1 MASSQRLPANDR
13 RSLRRQQQQELSR
26 AHLLDAA
33 EEVFGRRGFA
43 QATLKEI
50 AELAGFAVGS
60 VYLFFP
66 SKEELFRAVYLRRGQ
81 EFMPGM
87 TAAVRGTDDTDP
99 LVRLH
104 QLVDFQVGFF
114 RARPAFGRLYLRFS
128 GTADAAHGVTAD
140 PTVTLR
146 FEESMRLQAEL
157 FAAGQAAG
165 LFRPGSPEVLS
176 RLFSGLIQAYQASDP
191 TIMDATPAPGDPLPL
206 STLHTIVE
214 AAFRL

>member
-1 MASSQRLPANDR
+1 MSSPVSADR
-13 RSLRRQQQQELSR
+13 RSIRRQQQQELSR

-33 EEVFGRRGFA
+33 EDVFGRRGFA
-43 QATLKEI
+43 LATLKEI

-87 TAAVRGTDDTDP
+87 AAAVSADTEPGDA

-104 QLVDFQVGFF
+104 RLVDFQVGFF

-128 GTADAAHGVTAD
+128 GTADSTQGVTSD
-140 PTVTLR
+140 PTVMLR
-146 FEESMRLQAEL
+146 FEESMRMQAEL
-157 FAAGQAAG
+157 VAEGQAAG
-165 LFRPGSPEVLS
+165 LLRSGDPAVLS

-191 TIMDATPAPGDPLPL
+191 TIMAETAQATSGEPLPL
-206 STLHTIVE
+206 SALHEMVE
-214 AAFRL
+214 AAFRR